1 MDRIYIHARAPRVDE
16 SSVSGRCLLEG
27 RPVQVPDVLSDPE
40 YEFKDAAS
48 IGGYRTGL
56 GVPLMRKE
64 TPIGVVFVTRDR
76 VDPFNQ
82 QQITLLLPSPI
93 TR

>member
-1 MDRIYIHARAPRVDE
+1 M
-16 SSVSGRCLLEG
+16 
-27 RPVQVPDVLSDPE
+27 QVPDVLSDPE

-76 VDPFNQ
+76 VLTHSINNKS
-82 QQITLLLPSPI
+82 TLLLPSPI
-93 TR
+93 RR